1 MSQYLSPV
9 PEISDE
15 REVSLAP
22 AEPCFEP
29 DPVMMESEDMAQREL
44 YLSLQLLANRAQRL
58 SLASAA
64 TIAVAQ
70 GKELLC
76 RASAGPMAAE
86 IGTEL
91 RAYPMVVQ
99 RSIEARQIICCND
112 TGNLAHPNGTL
123 YADLG
128 IKSMMVMPVFEEQRT
143 VAMLELL
150 ADRTQAFQDRDGA
163 LLERLSEVVLVA
175 LERADAA
182 KRARQEI
189 TAQITSGFRAEI
201 EGLFTIESEPLAGD
215 QVVAE
220 PSRIA
225 EEIEKV
231 RTCQVCGFPV
241 SDGRTF
247 CVDCEEARRNRES
260 TDPPPSFLAKL
271 EREESR
277 SWFESHFYTLGTLLM
292 VLLTVLVILLKFH

>member
-1 MSQYLSPV
+1 MNQHLSPI
-9 PEISDE
+9 PEISDDPK
-15 REVSLAP
+15 VTLAP

-29 DPVMMESEDMAQREL
+29 DFAMMESEDMAQREL

-70 GKELLC
+70 GEELLC

-86 IGTEL
+86 IGSEL

-99 RSIEARQIICCND
+99 RSIEAQQIICCND

-123 YADLG
+123 YSDLG
-128 IKSMMVMPVFEEQRT
+128 IKSMMVMPMMREQHA
-143 VAMLELL
+143 VAMFELL

-163 LLERLSEVVLVA
+163 MLEHLSEMVLIA
-175 LERADAA
+175 LERAEAA
-182 KRARQEI
+182 RHARQEI
-189 TAQITSGFRAEI
+189 TAKITSGFRSEI
-201 EGLFTIESEPLAGD
+201 EGLFTSEFPELEGD
-215 QVVAE
+215 QSPSAL
-220 PSRIA
+220 SRIA

-231 RTCQVCGFPV
+231 GTCQACGFPV
-241 SDGRTF
+241 SDGRSF
-247 CVDCEEARRNRES
+247 CVDCEAARRDQES
-260 TDPPPSFLAKL
+260 SDPPPAFLSQL

-277 SWFESHFYTLGTLLM
+277 SWFETHFYTLGTLLM
-292 VLLTVLVILLKFH
+292 VVLTVLVLLLKFH

>member
-1 MSQYLSPV
+1 MSEYLLGSI
-9 PEISDE
+9 PEISDDP
-15 REVSLAP
+15 EVTLAS

-29 DPVMMESEDMAQREL
+29 DATMVESEDMAQREL

-70 GKELLC
+70 GEQLLC

-99 RSIEARQIICCND
+99 RSIETQQIICSND
-112 TGNLAHPNGTL
+112 TGNLAHPSGTL
-123 YADLG
+123 YSDLG
-128 IKSMMVMPVFEEQRT
+128 IKSMMVMPVMRDQHA
-143 VAMLELL
+143 VAMFELL

-163 LLERLSEVVLVA
+163 MLERLSEAVLIA

-182 KRARQEI
+182 KHARQEI
-189 TAQITSGFRAEI
+189 TANISSGFRAEI
-201 EGLFTIESEPLAGD
+201 DSLFLSELQPLEA
-215 QVVAE
+215 A
-220 PSRIA
+220 PSRAA

-231 RTCQVCGFPV
+231 RTCQVCAFPV
-241 SDGRTF
+241 SDGRTY
-247 CVDCEEARRNRES
+247 CVDCEGAHRDRENS
-260 TDPPPSFLAKL
+260 ESAPLFLSKL
-271 EREESR
+271 EREESQ

-292 VLLTVLVILLKFH
+292 VLLTVVVILLKFH

>member
-22 AEPCFEP
+22 AQPCFEP
-29 DPVMMESEDMAQREL
+29 DLVMMESEDMAQREL

-163 LLERLSEVVLVA
+163 MLERLSEMVLIA

-182 KRARQEI
+182 RRARQEI
-189 TAQITSGFRAEI
+189 TANISSGFRAEI
-201 EGLFTIESEPLAGD
+201 ESLFASEFPELEGD
-215 QVVAE
+215 QSLSP
-220 PSRIA
+220 PSATA

-231 RTCQVCGFPV
+231 GMCQACGFPV

-247 CVDCEEARRNRES
+247 CVDCEKTRRDQES
-260 TDPPPSFLAKL
+260 PDPPPAFLSKL
-271 EREESR
+271 EHEESR
-277 SWFESHFYTLGTLLM
+277 GWFESHFYTVGTLLM
-292 VLLTVLVILLKFH
+292 VLLTVLALLLKFR

>member
-1 MSQYLSPV
+1 MSQYLSSIP
-9 PEISDE
+9 
-15 REVSLAP
+15 EVSDDPEVTLAP
-22 AEPCFEP
+22 AEPGFEP
-29 DPVMMESEDMAQREL
+29 DLVMMESEDMAQREL

-58 SLASAA
+58 SLASAV

-70 GKELLC
+70 GEELLC

-91 RAYPMVVQ
+91 RAYPMVVR

-112 TGNLAHPNGTL
+112 TGNLAHPDGTL

-128 IKSMMVMPVFEEQRT
+128 IKSMMVMPVMREQRT

-163 LLERLSEVVLVA
+163 MLEGMSEMVLIA

-182 KRARQEI
+182 KHARQEI
-189 TAQITSGFRAEI
+189 TAKISSGFRAEI
-201 EGLFTIESEPLAGD
+201 EGLFTSESEPPEGD
-215 QVVAE
+215 QFLAE

-241 SDGRTF
+241 SDGRTL
-247 CVDCEEARRNRES
+247 CVDCEEARRGRES

-277 SWFESHFYTLGTLLM
+277 GWFESHFYTLGTLLM